1 MKIRKILFFTCY
13 YLREFLRINSVGL
26 LIASFV
32 YLLSTFFWPFWL
44 YPYRLII
51 ITTLCLLPFSLYFLV
66 LPKRK
71 KYLLLD
77 QELKTGELFLTRYS
91 IQPSSPYKE
100 KMIMRENSFIKTSL
114 GKLFFK
120 KFPLRLLVLSTT
132 ILIVANLLSGT
143 LGSAYYTDK
152 ERVDENLFSSN
163 GNYLGIPEQ
172 EEGYLPPRNN
182 KNIFNIPQLGEDL
195 ANDGTPQRDAEN
207 IMEEDEKTTPYSVE
221 EELRKSLKTLTEEL
235 TKNLKSPTPEIKEKL
250 AELDKAVKEQN
261 YEKTLALLNPLIK
274 MLEEGLKGSSGVS
287 LEEKEGETEPR
298 EGSGTVGAGSGPAIE
313 ASPSKGTLSNSS
325 TQTETNKLTAPYS
338 TIRRKKPEENA
349 LTALSS
355 IDELKLFKDI
365 FTLKLRPTPGIK
377 EELNTRELLKLELSR
392 AEALLFIKSAPLPTS
407 YRGVIRSYFE
417 LISP

>member
-32 YLLSTFFWPFWL
+32 ILLWSIFGSPWQNPFQL
-44 YPYRLII
+44 VFIMI
-51 ITTLCLLPFSLYFLV
+51 LCLLPFSFYYLT
-66 LPKRK
+66 LPGRR

-77 QELKTGELFLTRYS
+77 EELKTGELFLTRY
-91 IQPSSPYKE
+91 IAEPSSPYVE
-100 KMIMRENSFIKTSL
+100 KMVMRENSFIKTSL
-114 GKLFFK
+114 WKLFFR
-120 KFPLRLLVLSTT
+120 KFPLRLIVLSTT

-143 LGSAYYTDK
+143 LGFDYNGK
-152 ERVDENLFSSN
+152 EGIDENLFSSN
-163 GNYLGIPEQ
+163 GDYLGIPEQ
-172 EEGYLPPRNN
+172 EEGFLPPRNK

-195 ANDGTPQRDAEN
+195 ANDGALQAETEN
-207 IMEEDEKTTPYSVE
+207 INEEDEKTTPYSVE
-221 EELRKSLKTLTEEL
+221 EELRKSLKTLTEDL
-235 TKNLKSPTPEIKEKL
+235 IKNLKNPTPEIKEKL

-274 MLEEGLKGSSGVS
+274 MLEEGLKGSSGAS
-287 LEEKEGETEPR
+287 LEEKEGEAELR

-313 ASPSKGTLSNSS
+313 ATPSKSNTSS
-325 TQTETNKLTAPYS
+325 SVSQTETGKSSASYS
-338 TIRRKKPEENA
+338 TIRRKKAEEN
-349 LTALSS
+349 TFTPISS

-365 FTLKLRPTPGIK
+365 FTLKLRSTPGIK
-377 EELNTRELLKLELSR
+377 GELNTGELLKIELSR
-392 AEALLFIKSAPLPTS
+392 AEALLYIKSAPLPTS